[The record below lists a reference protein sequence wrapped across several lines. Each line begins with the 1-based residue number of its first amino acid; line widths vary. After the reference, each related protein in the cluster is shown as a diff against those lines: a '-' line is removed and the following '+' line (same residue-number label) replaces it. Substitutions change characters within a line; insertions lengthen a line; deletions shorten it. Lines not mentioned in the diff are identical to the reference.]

1 MSGLVLD
8 EIDKT
13 IIKEL
18 VKNARITYRELAKSV
33 NLTDVAV
40 IKRVKKLEKNSV
52 IRKYTTIVNPL
63 ALGFT
68 KVSFTGINVK
78 PERLFDVVKYLKEK
92 DYVKYLALT
101 TGDHDIMVTI
111 WARSAEDL
119 EKIHDE
125 IRNFEGVVS
134 VYPMI
139 VSEVIK
145 DEMYT

>member
-1 MSGLVLD
+1 MSGSVLD

-13 IIKEL
+13 ILKEL

-33 NLTDVAV
+33 KLTDVAV

-52 IRKYTTIVNPL
+52 IKRYTVIINPL

-68 KVSFTGINVK
+68 KISFTGINVK
-78 PERLFDVVKYLKEK
+78 PERLFDVVRLLKEK
-92 DYVKYLALT
+92 EYVKYLALT
-101 TGDHDIMVTI
+101 TGDHDIVATI
-111 WARSAEDL
+111 WARSAEEL

-139 VSEVIK
+139 ISEVIK
-145 DEMYT
+145 DEIYI

>member
-1 MSGLVLD
+1 
-8 EIDKT
+8 
-13 IIKEL
+13 
-18 VKNARITYRELAKSV
+18 
-33 NLTDVAV
+33 
-40 IKRVKKLEKNSV
+40 
-52 IRKYTTIVNPL
+52 
-63 ALGFT
+63 
-68 KVSFTGINVK
+68 
-78 PERLFDVVKYLKEK
+78 K